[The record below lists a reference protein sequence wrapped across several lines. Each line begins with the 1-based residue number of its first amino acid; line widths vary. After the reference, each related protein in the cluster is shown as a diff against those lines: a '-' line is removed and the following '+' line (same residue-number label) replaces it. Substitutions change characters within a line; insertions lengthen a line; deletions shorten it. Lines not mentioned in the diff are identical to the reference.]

1 MGPSVQPT
9 ACAVQTELV
18 MTKVGA
24 LHVLHASVALGL
36 TLLAP
41 ALSGCNDHSAAS
53 PQRPAFVRTEI
64 VRPQV
69 RQASVTLTGEV
80 RARFNAELAFRIS
93 GRVIARS
100 VDVGAHVDR
109 GQVLA
114 QLDPAEQ
121 QADLDAAGA
130 AVAGAESQL
139 RVATTTF
146 ERQKTLLSSG
156 FTTRVAFDQA
166 QEGLQS
172 AQASLEEAKAQLGRA
187 KDGIGDTELRAS
199 AAGVITARKLE
210 IGQVVDAGQSV
221 FTLAQDGER
230 DAIFAVDERTLLGDD
245 KHGGVALKLVSDPNV
260 SAVGRVREISPAVDT
275 KSSTVRVKIAIQDPP
290 PGMALG
296 SAVTGTVTLEP
307 VVQIALPWTA
317 LMADGAQPAIWVV
330 DPEHNTAA
338 LKHVT
343 IDGYEA
349 GAVLIKRGLEPGDR
363 AVVDGGKL
371 LSSGE
376 LVTYD
381 EDRS

>member
-1 MGPSVQPT
+1 MTNIKNSP
-9 ACAVQTELV
+9 LV
-18 MTKVGA
+18 HM
-24 LHVLHASVALGL
+24 SVALGL
-36 TLLAP
+36 TILTPVLG
-41 ALSGCNDHSAAS
+41 GCNDHSAAS
-53 PQRPAFVRTEI
+53 PQRRAFVRTEI

-80 RARFNAELAFRIS
+80 RARFNADLGFRIS

-100 VDVGAHVDR
+100 VEVGTHVDR

-114 QLDPAEQ
+114 RLDPAEQ

-139 RVATTTF
+139 RVAATTF

-172 AQASLEEAKAQLGRA
+172 AQASLDEAKAQLGRA
-187 KDGIGDTELRAS
+187 KDAIGDTELRAS
-199 AAGVITARKLE
+199 AAGVITVRKLE

-230 DAIFAVDERTLLGDD
+230 DAIFAVDERFLLRDGKYGDI
-245 KHGGVALKLVSDPNV
+245 ALHLVSNPNI
-260 SAVGRVREISPAVDT
+260 SAVGRVREISPAVDSN
-275 KSSTVRVKIAIQDPP
+275 SSTVRVKIAIQDPV

-296 SAVTGTVTLEP
+296 SAVAGTVKLEP
-307 VVQIALPWTA
+307 AEQIALPWTA
-317 LMADGAQPAIWVV
+317 LMADGAQPAVWVV
-330 DPEHNTAA
+330 DAAHNTAA

-343 IDGYEA
+343 IGGYEA
-349 GAVLIKRGLEPGDR
+349 SAVLIKSGLEPGDR